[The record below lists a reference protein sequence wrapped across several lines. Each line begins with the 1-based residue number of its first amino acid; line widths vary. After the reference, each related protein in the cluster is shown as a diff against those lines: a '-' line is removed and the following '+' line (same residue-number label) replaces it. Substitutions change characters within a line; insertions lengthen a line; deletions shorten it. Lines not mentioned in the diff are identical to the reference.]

1 MALVIWVCWYNGK
14 LKLSYLFLGSWQP
27 FFSFKIT
34 SGKENDDLVLV
45 LVLLN
50 GKITTTSEAK
60 VREIFRRFSE
70 LQSIVN

>member
-14 LKLSYLFLGSWQP
+14 LKLS
-27 FFSFKIT
+27 
-34 SGKENDDLVLV
+34 GKDNDDLVLV

-70 LQSIVN
+70 LQSFVN